1 MFSTFKSARK
11 WLFAVVGLFGL
22 LSLIAFTEIRHGQKR
37 VQSVLIR
44 LDQVDGH
51 RFLTKRDVT
60 GYLTNEGA
68 DPVIGKAYTDMDL
81 RRLEKRL
88 KRHGLVQSCQVS
100 RDLSGNLLVTIEQ
113 PRPLARLVTLD
124 GSDEVKQVSGQYISE
139 TGRYFPISMNYSARV
154 PVLTG
159 RYFSVNRSLASER
172 NRTLLTLLKQIQDD
186 PFWRAQITEIS
197 VNELGDVTMWPQMGN
212 HQIDFGP
219 PVDLDAKFKKLKLFY
234 TDVLPAK
241 GWDRYS
247 RVSVQ
252 YRNQIVCE

>member
-11 WLFAVVGLFGL
+11 WLFAVGGLLGLF
-22 LSLIAFTEIRHGQKR
+22 SLIAFTEIRQGQKH
-37 VQSVLIR
+37 VQGIVVR

-51 RFLTKRDVT
+51 RFLTRRDVS
-60 GYLTNEGA
+60 GYLTKEGA
-68 DPVIGKAYTDMDL
+68 DPVVGRAYSEMDL
-81 RRLEKRL
+81 HRLEARL
-88 KRHGLVQSCQVS
+88 RQHGLVQDCDVS

-113 PRPLARLVTLD
+113 PRPVARLLASGD
-124 GSDEVKQVSGQYISE
+124 GVRSVSGQYVSE
-139 TGRYFPISMNYSARV
+139 RGRFFPISMNYSARV

-159 RYFSVNRSLASER
+159 RYFAVNRSLASER
-172 NRTLLTLLKQIQDD
+172 NLPLLTLLKQIHDD
-186 PFWRAQITEIS
+186 PFWRAQIAELS
-197 VNELGDVTMWPQMGN
+197 VDEQGDVTMWPQMGN
-212 HQIDFGP
+212 HQIEFGP
-219 PVDLDAKFKKLKLFY
+219 PVDLEAKFKKLKLFY